1 MQALLGRQWSAS
13 GIAPHGGAVLAGSM
27 VCARCAE
34 TMFDRCNSLRSLFA
48 LPPYDR
54 HTCYWWMG
62 AGEGRNCVGP
72 VQLLL
77 GVTSEN
83 SVGWLYAGLA
93 FANLAFW
100 LLTDPDGYAR
110 NFPIAIL
117 PVGE

>member
-1 MQALLGRQWSAS
+1 MQFAALIVCFATLRQT
-13 GIAPHGGAVLAGSM
+13 HVLL
-27 VCARCAE
+27 V
-34 TMFDRCNSLRSLFA
+34 D
-48 LPPYDR
+48 
-54 HTCYWWMG
+54 G
-62 AGEGRNCVGP
+62 AGEGRDCVGP

-77 GVTSEN
+77 GVTSKN
-83 SVGWLYAGLA
+83 SVGGLYAGLA